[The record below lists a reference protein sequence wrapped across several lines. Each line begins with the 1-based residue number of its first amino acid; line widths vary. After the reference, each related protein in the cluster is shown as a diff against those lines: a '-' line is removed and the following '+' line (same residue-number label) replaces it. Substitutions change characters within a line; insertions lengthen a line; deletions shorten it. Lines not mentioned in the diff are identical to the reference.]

1 MGSWGFALTAFGLLG
16 LAPTPSPPA
25 PAQSPLP
32 ALHEIGHVRVTT
44 PLCVG
49 ELQHADLA
57 IQNILSA
64 DASIAQTSESLHKG
78 GLDWSALDKTH
89 ATQRYVH
96 TYVDLRATSLA
107 ALHAA
112 EAVQTGAND
121 ATDPQQKAALVAF
134 AESLEGVAA
143 RQKKM
148 AEDLGRFTA
157 YLEAHHPVSQFQSME
172 EADNLTIASHAQG
185 TPLRGDLRDYQTPT
199 LDKLAAQLGD
209 RFDSDSA
216 GVQKDEDTAS
226 TRIDPAF
233 EKC

>member
-1 MGSWGFALTAFGLLG
+1 MASWGFVLTAFGLISV
-16 LAPTPSPPA
+16 AATPSPPA
-25 PAQSPLP
+25 PSPLP

-44 PLCVG
+44 PLCVS
-49 ELQHADLA
+49 ELQHAGLA
-57 IQNILSA
+57 IANILSA
-64 DASIAQTSESLHKG
+64 DASIAQASDSLHKG
-78 GLDWSALDKTH
+78 GMDWSEVDKTH

-96 TYVDLRATSLA
+96 TFVELRASSLA

-112 EAVQTGAND
+112 QALQAGAND
-121 ATDPQQKAALVAF
+121 ATDPQQKAAFVAF

-157 YLEAHHPVSQFQSME
+157 YLEAHHPVNQFQSME
-172 EADNLTIASHAQG
+172 EADNLTISSHAAG
-185 TPLRGDLRDYQTPT
+185 SPLRGDLRDYQTPT
-199 LDKLAAQLGD
+199 LDKLAAELGD

-233 EKC
+233 EGC